1 MRSIHDM
8 NSTIKTMGTRKN
20 LLFAFVLVAASL
32 TVIGTTPAQQLPQ
45 PANPAPGCT
54 ATPAQLEANKQHA
67 IQFYA
72 GTTDARLPLI
82 SPNFK
87 QHNPA
92 FVKRAQEAHISDYD
106 EFKATFVGRP
116 AGAGRGPAAS
126 GTVQPPQ
133 GNQFEV
139 VMAECDFV
147 TVMHKTFRQ
156 DPTAAPGTFYEADS
170 FDIFRV
176 GADGKFVEHWDAA
189 VINPPA
195 ATPTATPVPPTGV
208 NANQK

>member
-1 MRSIHDM
+1 M
-8 NSTIKTMGTRKN
+8 NCIIKILGTRSN
-20 LLFAFVLVAASL
+20 LLLVFVLAAASL

-45 PANPAPGCT
+45 AANPAPGCT
-54 ATPAQLEANKQHA
+54 ATPAQLEANKKQA

-72 GTTDARLPLI
+72 GTPDARLPLI
-82 SPNFK
+82 APNFK

-92 FVKRAQEAHISDYD
+92 FVKRAQEAHVSDYD

-116 AGAGRGPAAS
+116 AGAGRGPAAA
-126 GTVQPPQ
+126 GAVQPPR

-147 TVMHKTFRQ
+147 TVMHKNFRQ

-195 ATPTATPVPPTGV
+195 AATPAPPTGV

>member
-1 MRSIHDM
+1 MDPKIRTS
-8 NSTIKTMGTRKN
+8 GTRNN
-20 LLFAFVLVAASL
+20 LLLAFALAAVSLTVAASAH
-32 TVIGTTPAQQLPQ
+32 AQQLPQ
-45 PANPAPGCT
+45 AANPMPGCT

-82 SPNFK
+82 DPSFK

-92 FVKRAQEAHISDYD
+92 FVKRAQDAHISDYD

-116 AGAGRGPAAS
+116 AGAGRGPAAP
-126 GTVQPPQ
+126 GAVQPPQ
-133 GNQFEV
+133 GNQFEIV
-139 VMAECDFV
+139 IAECDFV

-176 GADGKFVEHWDAA
+176 GANGKFIEHWDAA

-195 ATPTATPVPPTGV
+195 PAATPAASAPPTGV
-208 NANQK
+208 NVNQK